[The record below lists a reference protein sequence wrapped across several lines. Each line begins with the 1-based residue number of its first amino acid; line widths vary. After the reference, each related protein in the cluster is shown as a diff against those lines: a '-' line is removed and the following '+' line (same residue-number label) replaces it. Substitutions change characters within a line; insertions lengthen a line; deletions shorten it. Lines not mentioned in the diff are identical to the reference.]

1 MIYKV
6 IATNQKKESIEMML
20 KNPEKSGLNIK
31 NITGIS
37 PIGADI
43 MMVPFASVDGA
54 IYSGSRVPSRNIV
67 MTIGMY
73 NEDLGRNRVGT
84 IEESRLKT
92 YQFFQIKD
100 PIRLTFYT
108 DHRVLYIDGYVESND
123 VDIFS
128 NDETATIS
136 IICVDPW
143 FYSVGQEARTLSG
156 IRRMFEFPFSSQN
169 YGDIFPDHSN
179 YPWEVGVEFG
189 DISLDTRM
197 EMFYEGD
204 IKNGFT
210 ATISF
215 FGTDF
220 HDVYIYN
227 TETREQFH
235 IYTDQIEAVTG
246 DPLSAGDE
254 IVISTVSGKK
264 SAFLLRNGIYTNV
277 VAIIDKNSDWI
288 QLTKGSNILALAS
301 DYGVE
306 NINITIDFNNAY
318 AGI

>member
-6 IATNQKKESIEMML
+6 VATNPKDESLEMVL
-20 KNPEKSGLNIK
+20 TNPGASGLNIK

-54 IYSGSRVPSRNIV
+54 IYSGSRVPSRNII
-67 MTIGMY
+67 MTIAMY
-73 NEDLGRNRVGT
+73 PEEFSKNVYGT

-100 PIRLTFYT
+100 PVRLTFYT
-108 DHRVLYIDGYVESND
+108 DHRTLFIDGYVESNE

-128 NDETATIS
+128 EEETATIS
-136 IICVDPW
+136 VICVDPW
-143 FYSVGQEARTLSG
+143 FYSIGQEARTLSG
-156 IRRMFEFPFSSQN
+156 IRHMFEFPFSSQR
-169 YGDIFPDHSN
+169 YGDL
-179 YPWEVGVEFG
+179 YPWEYGVEFG
-189 DISLDTRM
+189 DISLDTRVD
-197 EMFYEGD
+197 MFYEGD

-215 FGTDF
+215 TGSDL
-220 HDVYIYN
+220 HDVYIFN
-227 TETREQFH
+227 TETREEFH
-235 IYTDQIEAVTG
+235 IYTDQIRSITG
-246 DPLSAGDE
+246 DPITAGDE
-254 IVISTVSGKK
+254 IVISTISGKK
-264 SAFLLRNGIYTNV
+264 SAFLLRNGVYINV
-277 VAIIDKNSDWI
+277 INVIDKNSDWI
-288 QLTKGSNILALAS
+288 QLTKGRNILAVAS

-306 NINITIDFNNAY
+306 YINISVNFKNAY

>member
-6 IATNQKKESIEMML
+6 VATNPKGESIDMVL
-20 KNPEKSGLNIK
+20 TNPEKTGLNIK

-43 MMVPFASVDGA
+43 MSVPFASVDGA

-67 MTIGMY
+67 MTISMY

-92 YQFFQIKD
+92 YQFFQLKD
-100 PIRLTFYT
+100 SVRLTFYT
-108 DHRVLYIDGYVESND
+108 DHRTLYIDGYVESND

-128 NDETATIS
+128 KDETATIS

-143 FYSVGQEARTLSG
+143 FYSIGQEARTLSG
-156 IRRMFEFPFSSQN
+156 VRHMFEFPFSSQN

-179 YPWEVGVEFG
+179 YPWPIGIEFG
-189 DISLDTRM
+189 DISMDTRVD
-197 EMFYEGD
+197 MFYEGD

-215 FGTDF
+215 TGSDC

-227 TETREQFH
+227 VETREQFH
-235 IYTDQIEAVTG
+235 IYTDQIKMITG
-246 DPLSAGDE
+246 DSLSAGDE

-264 SAFLLRNGIYTNV
+264 SAFLLRNGVYIN
-277 VAIIDKNSDWI
+277 AIAIVDKNSDWI
-288 QLTKGSNILALAS
+288 QLTKGTNILAVAS

-306 NINITIDFNNAY
+306 YINIAINFNNAY